1 MRRAYRRYKERV
13 SKYMAKECINCG
25 AEIKFYQDYFCLMNQ
40 GVYFCGTCAQK
51 AKPLLQDIK
60 IALSDASYQSAK
72 KKFDEELP
80 QSGFSDRAQKYLQRE
95 FDDIAQGIPGVA
107 SEKLHSAKTF
117 CGSFQACCDAIYQ
130 AGKTVSGSDPVIPM
144 QCIKLPVQGGEYCVV
159 TAVFES
165 YFMRSNSYASLSLTM
180 VWSANMFHKGDAVV
194 TAVGSGGGDGIFNI
208 SLGAEEDFAASF
220 WRALRD
226 QNPEFELKEYGES
239 FWDGFIKFQSLPHG
253 ESGEAAARD
262 PESIGSRTY
271 PRNAEPAVDENRI
284 GVLGGTFDPVHI
296 GHVALGRAAL
306 MEAGLAKLIV
316 MPAYIQPFKQGKRVT
331 DDEHR
336 LAMAKLA
343 FAEVPRTEVSTFEID
358 RMRVS
363 YTYDTMTALQKEM
376 PGKEIFFITGTD
388 AFLALDSWYKGIDL
402 LEHFSFIV
410 SIRPGYREE
419 ELDHKIGEYRA
430 RYGTNVIKLASQMP
444 DISATEIR
452 EKYQAGEPAT
462 GLVPETV
469 ERYIT
474 EHGLYQRD

>member
-1 MRRAYRRYKERV
+1 
-13 SKYMAKECINCG
+13 
-25 AEIKFYQDYFCLMNQ
+25 
-40 GVYFCGTCAQK
+40 
-51 AKPLLQDIK
+51 
-60 IALSDASYQSAK
+60 
-72 KKFDEELP
+72 
-80 QSGFSDRAQKYLQRE
+80 
-95 FDDIAQGIPGVA
+95 
-107 SEKLHSAKTF
+107 
-117 CGSFQACCDAIYQ
+117 
-130 AGKTVSGSDPVIPM
+130 M
-144 QCIKLPVQGGEYCVV
+144 QCIKLPTRDGEYHVV
-159 TAVFES
+159 TAVFEN
-165 YFMRSNSYASLSLTM
+165 YFMRTGSYASLSITM
-180 VWSANMFHKGDAVV
+180 VWVENLFKAGTAIVSAVA
-194 TAVGSGGGDGIFNI
+194 SGGGEGLFNI
-208 SLGAEEDFAASF
+208 SWGAEEDFAASF

-226 QNPEFELKEYGES
+226 QNPSFEFREYGES
-239 FWDGFIKFQSLPHG
+239 FWDSGIEFQDLDRGSPASDAQTSAASDGPPRQSRQAAGRTNMSAGASDSGAQTIYPH
-253 ESGEAAARD
+253 
-262 PESIGSRTY
+262 
-271 PRNAEPAVDENRI
+271 RI

-430 RYGTNVIKLASQMP
+430 RYGTNVIKLVSQMP

>member
-1 MRRAYRRYKERV
+1 
-13 SKYMAKECINCG
+13 MAKECINCG
-25 AEIKFYQDYFCLMNQ
+25 ASIKFYQDYFCLMNQ
-40 GVYFCGTCAQK
+40 GVYFCETCAKK

-80 QSGFSDRAQKYLQRE
+80 QSGLSDRAQKYLQRE
-95 FDDIAQGIPGVA
+95 FDDIAQSIPGVA

-130 AGKTVSGSDPVIPM
+130 AGKTVSGEEPVMPM
-144 QCIKLPVQGGEYCVV
+144 QCIKLPTRDGEYCVV

-165 YFMRSNSYASLSLTM
+165 YFMRTGSYSSLSVTM
-180 VWSANMFHKGDAVV
+180 VWMASLLRGGKAVV
-194 TAVGSGGGDGIFNI
+194 TTIGSGGGEGLFNI
-208 SLGAEEDFAASF
+208 SWGAEDDFVASF

-226 QNPEFELKEYGES
+226 QNPEFELNEYGES
-239 FWDGFIKFQSLPHG
+239 FWDGAIEFQSLPHG

-262 PESIGSRTY
+262 PEDPGSRTY
-271 PRNAEPAVDENRI
+271 PRNSEPAVYENRV
-284 GVLGGTFDPVHI
+284 GVLGGTFDPIHI
-296 GHVALGRAAL
+296 GHVALGQAAIK
-306 MEAGLAKLIV
+306 EAGLAKLIV

-343 FAEVPRTEVSTFEID
+343 FAEVPRAEISTFEVD
-358 RMRVS
+358 RMRIS
-363 YTYDTMTALQKEM
+363 YTYDTLTALQKDL
-376 PGKEIFFITGTD
+376 PDKEIFFITGTD
-388 AFLALDSWYKGIDL
+388 SFLDIDSWYKGVDL
-402 LEHFSFIV
+402 LENFSFIV
-410 SIRPGYREE
+410 SVRPGYREE
-419 ELDHKIGEYRA
+419 ELDRKIGEYRA
-430 RYGTNVIKLASQMP
+430 EYGTNVIKLAAQMP

-452 EKYQAGEPAT
+452 EKYRDGAPVT
-462 GLVPETV
+462 GLVPENV

>member
-1 MRRAYRRYKERV
+1 
-13 SKYMAKECINCG
+13 MAKECINCG

-80 QSGFSDRAQKYLQRE
+80 QSGLSDRAQKYLQYE
-95 FDDIAQGIPGVA
+95 FDDLAQSIPGVA
-107 SEKLHSAKTF
+107 SKKLRNARVF
-117 CGSFQACCDAIYQ
+117 NGSFQACCGAIYR
-130 AGKTVSGSDPVIPM
+130 AGKTISGEEPVVPM
-144 QCIKLPVQGGEYCVV
+144 QCIKLPTQGGEYCVV

-165 YFMRSNSYASLSLTM
+165 YFMRTGSYASLSITM
-180 VWSANMFHKGDAVV
+180 VWIANLLGGGKAVV
-194 TAVGSGGGDGIFNI
+194 TAVGSGGGEGLFNI
-208 SLGAEEDFAASF
+208 SWGAEEDFAASF

-226 QNPEFELKEYGES
+226 QNPEFAFKEYGES
-239 FWDGFIKFQSLPHG
+239 FWEGGIEFQNLLHDERG
-253 ESGEAAARD
+253 ETAAQAPEASGTASYLQNS
-262 PESIGSRTY
+262 ESAPY
-271 PRNAEPAVDENRI
+271 ANRI

>member
-1 MRRAYRRYKERV
+1 
-13 SKYMAKECINCG
+13 MAKECINCG
-25 AEIKFYQDYFCLMNQ
+25 AIIKFYQDYFCLTNQ
-40 GVYFCGTCAQK
+40 GAYFCETCAQK

-60 IALSDASYQSAK
+60 IVITMNSYQAAK
-72 KKFDEELP
+72 KKFEEELP
-80 QSGFSDRAQKYLQRE
+80 RSGFSERAQKYLQRE
-95 FDDIAQGIPGVA
+95 FDDIAQSIPGVA

-117 CGSFQACCDAIYQ
+117 CGSFPTCCDAIYQ

-144 QCIKLPVQGGEYCVV
+144 QCIKLPTRDGEYCVV

-165 YFMRSNSYASLSLTM
+165 YFIRSNSYASLSLTM

-208 SLGAEEDFAASF
+208 SLGAEDDFVASF
-220 WRALRD
+220 WRALMD

-253 ESGEAAARD
+253 ESGGAAERD
-262 PESIGSRTY
+262 PENSDSRTY
-271 PRNAEPAVDENRI
+271 PRNAEPVVHADRV
-284 GVLGGTFDPVHI
+284 GVLGGTFDPIHI
-296 GHVALGRAAL
+296 GHVALGQAAIK
-306 MEAGLAKLIV
+306 EAGLAKLIV

-336 LAMAKLA
+336 LAMARLA
-343 FAEVPRTEVSTFEID
+343 FADVPRTEVSTFEIN

-363 YTYDTMTALQKEM
+363 YTYDTLTAIQKEL
-376 PGKEIFFITGTD
+376 PDKEIFFITGAD
-388 AFLALDSWYKGIDL
+388 SFLEIDSWYKGVDL

-410 SIRPGYREE
+410 SIRPGCQEE
-419 ELDHKIGEYRA
+419 ELERKICEYRTK
-430 RYGTNVIKLASQMP
+430 YGTNVIKLAAQMP

-452 EKYQAGEPAT
+452 EKYRDGASAT

>member
-1 MRRAYRRYKERV
+1 M
-13 SKYMAKECINCG
+13 
-25 AEIKFYQDYFCLMNQ
+25 
-40 GVYFCGTCAQK
+40 
-51 AKPLLQDIK
+51 
-60 IALSDASYQSAK
+60 
-72 KKFDEELP
+72 
-80 QSGFSDRAQKYLQRE
+80 
-95 FDDIAQGIPGVA
+95 
-107 SEKLHSAKTF
+107 
-117 CGSFQACCDAIYQ
+117 
-130 AGKTVSGSDPVIPM
+130 
-144 QCIKLPVQGGEYCVV
+144 
-159 TAVFES
+159 
-165 YFMRSNSYASLSLTM
+165 
-180 VWSANMFHKGDAVV
+180 
-194 TAVGSGGGDGIFNI
+194 
-208 SLGAEEDFAASF
+208 
-220 WRALRD
+220 
-226 QNPEFELKEYGES
+226 
-239 FWDGFIKFQSLPHG
+239 
-253 ESGEAAARD
+253 
-262 PESIGSRTY
+262 
-271 PRNAEPAVDENRI
+271 
-284 GVLGGTFDPVHI
+284 
-296 GHVALGRAAL
+296 
-306 MEAGLAKLIV
+306 
-316 MPAYIQPFKQGKRVT
+316 T

-363 YTYDTMTALQKEM
+363 YTYDTLTALQKEM

>member
-1 MRRAYRRYKERV
+1 
-13 SKYMAKECINCG
+13 MAKECINCG

-60 IALSDASYQSAK
+60 AAITLQSYQKAK
-72 KKFDEELP
+72 EKFETELP
-80 QSGFSDRAQKYLQRE
+80 QSGLSEKAQKYLQRE

-159 TAVFES
+159 TAAFES
-165 YFMRSNSYASLSLTM
+165 YFMRTGSYASLSITM
-180 VWSANMFHKGDAVV
+180 VWTANLLGGGKAVV
-194 TAVGSGGGDGIFNI
+194 TAVGSGGGKGLFNI
-208 SLGAEEDFAASF
+208 SWGAEEDFAASF

-226 QNPEFELKEYGES
+226 QNPEFVFKEYGES
-239 FWDGFIKFQSLPHG
+239 FWEGGIEFKNLLHD

-262 PESIGSRTY
+262 PESISSRTY
-271 PRNAEPAVDENRI
+271 PRNAEPAVHENRI

-296 GHVALGRAAL
+296 GHVALGQAAL
-306 MEAGLAKLIV
+306 REAGLAKLIV